1 VKELEAGANV
11 KSIAILNDPDLRKSS
26 VLHCVKTDIKKKLKS
41 TRMIEFKLPPGIEQ
55 PEV

>member
-1 VKELEAGANV
+1 MKELEAGANV